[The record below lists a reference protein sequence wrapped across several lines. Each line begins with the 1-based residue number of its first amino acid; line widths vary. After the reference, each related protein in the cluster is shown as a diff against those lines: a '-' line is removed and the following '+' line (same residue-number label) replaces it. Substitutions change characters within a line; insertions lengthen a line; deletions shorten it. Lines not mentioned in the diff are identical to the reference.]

1 VVNTLMSLRPVLLLV
16 LLVAVIWLAARVL
29 RRALLGRIG
38 ELGKL
43 VIVAALVGVYA
54 LTVLLT
60 AMGTPLPWMP
70 FVFVAP
76 GSRSAVIVV
85 LVSAIMVWLVL
96 HEIPFPMPYWAGVVI
111 EGPWRRLLFPAD
123 VTLNRMA
130 LGPGMRVVEV
140 GCGTGYLSREVAR
153 RIQPGGMLFCVDIQT
168 RMVEKTLKRLDAGGI
183 RNVQGFVAP
192 ASKLPFDIF
201 DIDLV
206 FLVYVL
212 GEIPDTDRL
221 PALREALRILRPG
234 AALSISEV
242 MIDPH
247 YRFRNDVVK
256 LAQQVG
262 FEPASVVGNLFNYT
276 ATFRKPKPGEPL
288 GYQPRFD

>member
-1 VVNTLMSLRPVLLLV
+1 VVNALFALRPLLLLT

-38 ELGKL
+38 EVGKL
-43 VIVAALVGVYA
+43 AIVAALLGAYA

-60 AMGTPLPWMP
+60 AMGAPPPWMP
-70 FVFVAP
+70 LIGVAL
-76 GSRSAVIVV
+76 GSRSAVIIIV
-85 LVSAIMVWLVL
+85 VSAIVVWLVL

-123 VTLNRMA
+123 VTLSRMA

-153 RIQPGGMLFCVDIQT
+153 RIEPGGMLFCVDVQPQ
-168 RMVEKTLKRLDAGGI
+168 MVEKTLQRLERQGVH
-183 RNVQGFVAP
+183 NVQGFVAP
-192 ASKLPFDIF
+192 AQKLPFDIF

-212 GEIPDTDRL
+212 GEIPESDRL
-221 PALREALRILRPG
+221 PALREALRVLRPG
-234 AALSISEV
+234 AVLSISEV
-242 MIDPH
+242 MFDPH

-256 LAQQVG
+256 LCRQAG
-262 FEPASVVGNLFNYT
+262 FELASIEGSLFSYT
-276 ATFRKPKPGEPL
+276 ATFRRPKPREPL
-288 GYQPRFD
+288 GYAPTFE